1 MTDFNKINKIIKDYN
16 HGKKDIAYSKLKKI
30 FIKNQDNNKIRYN
43 LAIMEQE
50 LNLNVE
56 AKNNYKYLI
65 ESENNHKAM
74 INLYNIYIK
83 EENYIEA
90 LNLVNN
96 ILKINKNILPLYQ
109 DKVFLIYKLK
119 RYEEARKLCNTLI
132 KQYPK
137 NINYYNII
145 GLCYLEI
152 GDFDNSEKYLNTA
165 LAIEKNNIQLL
176 NSLGRL
182 NHEKRNSKKAEE
194 FFLKALDID
203 SNSYQVINNIAGFYR
218 EEGKYI
224 KAINYYKK
232 SMLINPNSPSIINNL
247 AKTYFDIGKT
257 DEAKK
262 YCLKALSLNQN
273 DGNIKKILSFIYLK
287 EQDFEKGWDYFDGR
301 LNLSDFVEKNKT
313 INLLRNKIIKENN
326 FNKDDSILILR
337 EQGIGDEILYGTM
350 YEDALNTWKNAII
363 ECDKRLLNI
372 FQNSYKKYK
381 DRFINL
387 GTISEN
393 EEKIKRYKHVVYA
406 GSLGKY
412 FRRTNKDFTQKLFL
426 KPNDNLVKHSKEELD
441 KFKKEYNI
449 GISWKSQK
457 NRYAN
462 EKSLKLVDLINVFNT
477 KNCNFINLQYGDT
490 MQEVDDFNKKNNLD
504 LITIKNFDIF
514 NEIDKLASILSS
526 LDLFISVSNSTAH
539 LAGSLGV
546 KTILIKPINHALFHY
561 WNYSGEKTPWYN
573 SIRLVDKEK
582 IMNEKNLVKDS
593 LGI

>member
-232 SMLINPNSPSIINNL
+232 SLLINPNSPSIINNL

-313 INLLRNKIIKENN
+313 INLLRNKIIKGNN

-462 EKSLKLVDLINVFNT
+462 EKSLELVDLINVFNT

-546 KTILIKPINHALFHY
+546 KTILVKPINHALFHY